1 MVASGQKRGLFRRIE
16 HGWFSPATDTTM
28 IDGTGAGRNRHLCK
42 RSLEPEHRTTFAT
55 ADLMDAVVDAI
66 AAARMDPR
74 HDHLNKLL
82 YDEVTEEVEA
92 VTKG

>member
-1 MVASGQKRGLFRRIE
+1 MSAWGQKRGLFRRIE

-66 AAARMDPR
+66 AAARMHPR
-74 HDHLNKLL
+74 HDHLNKTSCSTIKRWKRLP
-82 YDEVTEEVEA
+82 
-92 VTKG
+92 